1 MPMSNKA
8 DGRGSMRRRVLVS
21 WSGGKDSCMALDE
34 ILRAPATY
42 EVAAL
47 LTTVARDD
55 GRVQI
60 HHVRRALLERQ
71 AAALG
76 LPLLQVEI
84 RKGATNA
91 EYESA
96 LEAGITSHRAQ
107 QQGGVAEI
115 VFGDL
120 FLADIRAY
128 RETLLARLGMRGLF
142 PVWGQDTSRFVRDFL
157 ARGFKAIVTSVNA
170 DALPASFAG
179 CALDEDFLA
188 RLPHEVDPCGEHGEF
203 HTYVHGGPLFSE
215 EIKFRIGETTLR
227 DNHYCCDLLPSE

>member
-1 MPMSNKA
+1 MKS
-8 DGRGSMRRRVLVS
+8 VLVS

-34 ILRAPATY
+34 ILRTPETY
-42 EVAAL
+42 QVAAL
-47 LTTVARDD
+47 LTTVARDE
-55 GRVQI
+55 GRIGI

-84 RKGATNA
+84 KKGATND

-96 LEAGITSHRAQ
+96 LEMGIAPYRAQ
-107 QQGGVAEI
+107 GVEEI
-115 VFGDL
+115 VYGDL

-128 RETLLARLGMRGLF
+128 REALLARLGMHGLF
-142 PVWGQDTSRFVRDFL
+142 PVWGRDTSHFVRDFL

-179 CALDEDFLA
+179 CPLDEEFLA
-188 RLPHEVDPCGEHGEF
+188 RLPHGVDPCGERGEF
-203 HTYVHGGPLFSE
+203 HTYVYDGPLFRE
-215 EIKFRIGETTLR
+215 AIKFHIGETTLQ
-227 DNHYCCDLLPSE
+227 DNHYCCDLLPPE